1 MSSDYPIPLGTPT
14 VLQRLLIVVSI
25 PGNCKWPFPRTRRAR
40 LTPGKPESPL
50 HFRVWSDQQLSYLA
64 EAVAEKLGVATESI
78 GFKDGH
84 ENALTT
90 VLRIEELD
98 LCGAWFNEGYGHR
111 VEAIIPE

>member
-1 MSSDYPIPLGTPT
+1 MASLHNRNNHVIRLPNPT
-14 VLQRLLIVVSI
+14 RHAYGPATAADSGVD
-25 PGNCKWPFPRTRRAR
+25 TRKLAR